1 MNWGKKIII
10 TMAAFMLFILAL
22 GAYMLSKQDNDTLV
36 ESNYYEKGLRYDEEY
51 KQKSNTFADH
61 AEPVITVNPNQVI
74 IRLKDSASYTLV
86 LMRPSNARAD
96 KKQSGNTLG
105 NSHLILLDRKPADK
119 GLWYLDLKWKSNQKQ
134 YQYKKSITL

>member
-22 GAYMLSKQDNDTLV
+22 GAYMLSKQGNDTLV

-51 KQKSNTFADH
+51 KQKANTFADH
-61 AEPVITVNPNQVI
+61 AEPAITVNPNQVI

-86 LMRPSNARAD
+86 LMRPSNAQAD
-96 KKQSGNTLG
+96 KKQNGNTLG

-119 GLWYLDLKWKSNQKQ
+119 GLWCLDLKWKSNQKQ